1 MRNSVPK
8 SKRTRLRINVG
19 MHSPQLSDMESR
31 WCSVALAPCRVN
43 WQKYA
48 LIRAD
53 EMSLSLASRRVATRL
68 VICARGMRASL
79 RNIKL
84 WRSLMS
90 KEFEKLR
97 TLLHL
102 SEPSERDPLVD
113 RGEAAKLAARW
124 ERLVHRGRGRRIER
138 SQMRQPP
145 TSTSFS

>member
-1 MRNSVPK
+1 MRNSVQK

-43 WQKYA
+43 RQKYA

-53 EMSLSLASRRVATRL
+53 EMSLSLASRRRL
-68 VICARGMRASL
+68 VTWARGMRASL
-79 RNIKL
+79 RNIKP

-90 KEFEKLR
+90 KEFERLR
-97 TLLHL
+97 ALLHL

-113 RGEAAKLAARW
+113 RAEAAKLAARW

-145 TSTSFS
+145 TSSSFS

>member
-53 EMSLSLASRRVATRL
+53 EMSLSLASRRDEASYMRSGD
-68 VICARGMRASL
+68 AR
-79 RNIKL
+79 
-84 WRSLMS
+84 
-90 KEFEKLR
+90 
-97 TLLHL
+97 
-102 SEPSERDPLVD
+102 EPSQYQTMALAHVKRVRKAQNSPSLV
-113 RGEAAKLAARW
+113 
-124 ERLVHRGRGRRIER
+124 
-138 SQMRQPP
+138 
-145 TSTSFS
+145 